1 VRRVDRRRDPSSVG
15 FGDSFSRKGRRKRG
29 GVLLH
34 PFCAIFR
41 RMEVEIAEERILVLS
56 DRIGAEVAQSKAW
69 ARRVE
74 AFGAL
79 ARMSGLLAR
88 PKDEDFEITY
98 REKRLQPFWRIASRA
113 TSKYERTRSYTIQL
127 AAEVTRVVIEGQARP
142 IAGRRTTVAGLES
155 CEEESRRLTLVD
167 GLSGAENPALAAY
180 LEFPAE
186 AADAAMLARLAG
198 ENTVVVPPTV
208 KASGLVRE
216 AVAKAIGKIE
226 ADRIL
231 EERVELEAV
240 DLCYRPVY
248 AFRFRRSGKEAVVEV
263 DGLTGEATAAGSTFE
278 QHLGKILEPK
288 FLLDIGAEAAN
299 LFIPGAT
306 VAKLAIV
313 KGLELHEK
321 RRAAKAP

>member
-1 VRRVDRRRDPSSVG
+1 MLRRRFCGKVG
-15 FGDSFSRKGRRKRG
+15 
-29 GVLLH
+29 
-34 PFCAIFR
+34 A
-41 RMEVEIAEERILVLS
+41 MEVEIAEERILVLA
-56 DRIGAEVAQSKAW
+56 DQVGAEVAESKAW

-88 PKDEDFEITY
+88 PKDEEFEIVY

-113 TSKYERTRSYTIQL
+113 TSKYERARTYQIHL
-127 AAEVTRVVIEGQARP
+127 AAEVKQVVIEGQARP
-142 IAGRRTTVAGLES
+142 IEGRHAAVTGLES
-155 CEEESRRLTLVD
+155 CEEESRRLVLVD
-167 GLSGAENPALAAY
+167 GLSGAQDAAMAAY
-180 LEFPAE
+180 VDFPAAE
-186 AADAAMLARLAG
+186 ADASMLARLAG

-231 EERVELEAV
+231 EEKVELEAV
-240 DLCYRPVY
+240 DLYYRPVY
-248 AFRFRRSGKEAVVEV
+248 AFRFRRGGKEAVVEV
-263 DGLTGEATAAGSTFE
+263 DALTGAATAFGSTFE

-321 RRAAKAP
+321 RRAAKIL